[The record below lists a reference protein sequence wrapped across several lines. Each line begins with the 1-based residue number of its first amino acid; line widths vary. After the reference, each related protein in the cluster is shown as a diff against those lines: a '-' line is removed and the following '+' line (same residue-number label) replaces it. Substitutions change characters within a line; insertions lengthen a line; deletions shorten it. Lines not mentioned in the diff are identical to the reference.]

1 MADLSGKRALVTG
14 GARGIGAA
22 IARRLAADGA
32 DVAITYVSRPDAAE
46 AVVREIEAAGRRGLA
61 LKADAGDTAASAR
74 AVDEAAERLG
84 GLDVLVANA
93 GVADFQ
99 PVGGEG
105 WLESF
110 QRTFAVNVHGV
121 AAAVDAAARRLPDGG
136 RVVVI
141 GSVNAERTPV
151 PGGAAYG
158 ASKAAVAGLV
168 RGWARDLGPRR
179 ITVNVVQPGP
189 VDTDLNPKDGPFAEQ
204 LKPMLAIPEYA
215 EGSDVAG
222 LVAYLVG
229 PEARFVTGAALTLD
243 GGFLA

>member
-22 IARRLAADGA
+22 IARRLAQDGA
-32 DVAITYVSRPDAAE
+32 DVAVTYVSRPDAAE
-46 AVVREIEAAGRRGLA
+46 AVVQEIEATGRRGFA
-61 LKADAGDTAASAR
+61 LRADAADVEASAR

-84 GLDVLVANA
+84 GLDILVANA
-93 GVADFQ
+93 GVADFR

-105 WLESF
+105 WLASF

-121 AAAVDAAARRLPDGG
+121 AAAADAAARRLPDGG
-136 RVVVI
+136 RIVVI
-141 GSVNAERTPV
+141 GSVNAERTPF
-151 PGGAAYG
+151 PGASAYG

-168 RGWARDLGPRR
+168 RGWARDLGPRG

-189 VDTDLNPKDGPFAEQ
+189 VDTDLNPKDGELAPLIKPF
-204 LKPMLAIPEYA
+204 LAIPAYA
-215 EGSDVAG
+215 EGADIGA

-229 PEARFVTGAALTLD
+229 PEARYVTGAALTLD